1 MRATNAQTVKRSPI
15 HVEGDNSPM
24 PIDSPKLDMTESRA
38 TFKPT
43 QISNAEVKVNRER
56 ISQHQ
61 LMAESE
67 EDFDP
72 AELKLL
78 PVLASERTK
87 NSLRRENKKL

>member
-56 ISQHQ
+56 IS
-61 LMAESE
+61 
-67 EDFDP
+67 
-72 AELKLL
+72 
-78 PVLASERTK
+78 
-87 NSLRRENKKL
+87 